1 MRTFGIRNRA
11 RGLVLAVAAMIALSG
26 CVKTD
31 QIFTLYP
38 DGSGKVELKTIL
50 QGQLAMVFQMLMQQQ
65 GTDNIETIVKQSFRL
80 DGIAGW
86 KDLKAEPNDDGTFT
100 VTGTAYFEDI
110 NKVKSEGTR
119 LEFKRIGGAP
129 AAGGDDTR
137 PRAGGD
143 GAEGYEVTVGQ
154 KSLDRMPQE
163 MSPEQR
169 DQILGMAR
177 GMLAG
182 FETRTVVLMPGLV
195 KEAAHCTIDGRKA
208 THVLTEE
215 DVIQAI
221 EDGKR
226 PAPTRVVC
234 GPAVADVEKEH
245 AAFLK
250 ELAEVKAASAAQG
263 GKPAEPKKGGPEKKP
278 EPKKGGPEPL

>member
-1 MRTFGIRNRA
+1 MRTFGFTKRA
-11 RGLVLAVAAMIALSG
+11 RGLVLAVAATVALSG

-38 DGSGKVELKTIL
+38 DGSGKVELKAIL
-50 QGQLAMVFQMLMQQQ
+50 QGQIAMVFQMLMQQQ

-129 AAGGDDTR
+129 ADGGGDTQ
-137 PRAGGD
+137 PRE

-154 KSLDRMPQE
+154 RSLDRMPQE
-163 MSPEQR
+163 MPPEQR
-169 DQILGMAR
+169 EQILGMAR

-182 FETRTVVLMPGLV
+182 FETKTVVVMPGLV
-195 KEAAHCTIDGRKA
+195 KEAEHCKVDGRKA
-208 THVLTEE
+208 THTLVEE
-215 DVIQAI
+215 DVIRAI
-221 EDGKR
+221 EEGKR
-226 PAPTRVVC
+226 PAPTRVVS
-234 GPAVADVEKEH
+234 GPAVPEVAAEH
-245 AAFLK
+245 EAFKK
-250 ELAEVKAASAAQG
+250 ELAEVKAAAAAQG
-263 GKPAEPKKGGPEKKP
+263 KGGPEPKKSGPEKKP